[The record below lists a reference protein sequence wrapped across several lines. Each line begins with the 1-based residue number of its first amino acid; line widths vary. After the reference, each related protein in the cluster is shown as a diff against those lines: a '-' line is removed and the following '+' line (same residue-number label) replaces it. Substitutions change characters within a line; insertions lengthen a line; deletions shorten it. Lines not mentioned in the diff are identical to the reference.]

1 MSLLLGA
8 LGPGS
13 VLLDRVAQDW
23 EGAVRLAGDGLVASN
38 RTTPA
43 YTDAMVATIRDL
55 GPYIVIAPGLAMPH
69 ARPSDAVL
77 ATGMSLLVLREPV
90 SFGHSKNDPVRVL
103 FGLAAQNH
111 DKHLEL
117 LSEFAGKFSQPN
129 FVKSLLSCRSEDEIR
144 QLFA

>member
-13 VLLDRVAQDW
+13 VLLEQVAEDW
-23 EGAVRLAGDGLVASN
+23 EGAVRLVGDGLVASN

-43 YTDAMVATIRDL
+43 YTDAMVATIEDL

-69 ARPSDAVL
+69 ARPGDAVL
-77 ATGMSLLVLREPV
+77 ATGMSLVVLREPV

-103 FGLAAQNH
+103 FGLAAQDH

-117 LSEFAGKFSQPN
+117 LSEFAGKFSQPD

>member
-38 RTTPA
+38 RTTHA

-77 ATGMSLLVLREPV
+77 ATGMSLVVLREPV

-129 FVKSLLSCRSEDEIR
+129 FVKSLLSCRSEHEIR

>member
-23 EGAVRLAGDGLVASN
+23 ESAVRLVGDGLVASS

-43 YTDAMVATIRDL
+43 YTDAMVATIKDL

-69 ARPSDAVL
+69 ARPGDAVL
-77 ATGMSLLVLREPV
+77 ATGMSLVVLREPV
-90 SFGHSKNDPVRVL
+90 SFGNSKNDPVRVL
-103 FGLAAQNH
+103 FGLAAQDH

-117 LSEFAGKFSQPN
+117 LSEFAGKFSQPD